1 MMCDTKPFPIDK
13 PFDPSSLKC
22 EVKNTTVGELCMMLK
37 NNLID
42 LQPDF
47 QRHGDLWGK
56 RKKSLLIESL
66 ILGLPLPSFYFFID
80 REQKKWVVIDGLQRL
95 CTLNDFFVEKS
106 LRLTELQF
114 LSDSHLSRNIDD
126 FTYFEQLEMSMRS
139 VTLNILS
146 GDSSIEAKY
155 IMFQRINSN
164 GTKLTPSEVRNA
176 LFHGPAM
183 EFAKKLALSDEFIST
198 TNNEVSFKRLSSL
211 DYVLRFLAFHL
222 CSYENYRDNKMNDF
236 IGNVLERINLSYQK
250 KDYDNLSN
258 VFFHSLGVCKELM
271 GKQAFRKPLSEQEK
285 KNKDIRP
292 NKVSIALFE
301 ATMCAVSHLNASQT
315 SLLLQRKVSFWKNYC
330 DSFKD
335 ENFQKHISNGTNKF
349 KAIFI
354 RFSTL
359 EHVVKNTLNPA

>member
-1 MMCDTKPFPIDK
+1 MCDSISSPINK

-22 EVKNTTVGELCMMLK
+22 EVKNTTIGELCAMLK

-47 QRHGDLWGK
+47 QRHGDLWNK
-56 RKKSLLIESL
+56 TKKSLLIESL

-106 LRLTELQF
+106 LRLIGLKF
-114 LSDSHLSRNIDD
+114 LKDSHQSRNIDD

-146 GDSSIEAKY
+146 GESSIEAKY

-176 LFHGPAM
+176 LFHGSAM
-183 EFAKKLALSDEFIST
+183 EFAKKLALSSKFVSA
-198 TNNEVSFKRLSSL
+198 TNNEVSFRRLSSL
-211 DYVLRFLAFHL
+211 DYVLRFLAFYL
-222 CSYENYRDNKMNDF
+222 CSYENYRDDKMNDF
-236 IGNVLERINLSYQK
+236 IGNVLERINKTFQEE
-250 KDYDNLSN
+250 DYDNLSN
-258 VFFHSLGVCKELM
+258 IFYHSLDLCKELL
-271 GKQAFRKPLSEQEK
+271 GAQAFRKPLSEQEK

-301 ATMCAVSHLNASQT
+301 ATMCAVSKLNSSQEA
-315 SLLLQRKVSFWKNYC
+315 LLLQRKESFWKHYC
-330 DSFKD
+330 NSFND
-335 ENFQKHISNGTNKF
+335 ESFQKHISNGTNKF
-349 KAIFI
+349 KAVFV

-359 EHVVKNTLNPA
+359 ENVVKNTLNPE